1 MGRKKRIL
9 ILSPSPEGV
18 NPGQRLKYEQYYNY
32 LRENGYE
39 LTLSSF
45 QTMRFWNI
53 IYKPG
58 RFFEKVFWTLF
69 GYAKRVFDIL
79 RAPFYDGVYIFLWV
93 TPFGTPL
100 YEWLLHKMNSKII
113 FDLDDMV
120 FLGHSSEANKLIAPL
135 KGKSKMLYLMKV
147 AKHVIIC
154 TPKLEEI
161 ARQYNDRVTDISSTF
176 DTDRFVPVESYEQK
190 EVTTIGW
197 TGSHSTLKYLHLL
210 DEVIQE
216 VAKQR
221 KIKLRVIADKEFEL
235 EGVEVEYIPWTSENE
250 VKDLHGIDIG
260 VYPLPIED
268 WVLGKSGCKT
278 ITYMSIAIPSVSTA
292 YCTIFRVVEDEKEG
306 LLVKEKQEWVDAII
320 RLIDDPALRERI
332 GKAGREKV
340 VGHFSVYAN
349 RDKYLDAY
357 KEVYGEPGK

>member
-1 MGRKKRIL
+1 MAKKKRIL
-9 ILSPSPEGV
+9 VLSPSPEGV
-18 NPGQRLKYEQYYNY
+18 NPGQRLKYEQYYDY

-58 RFFEKVFWTLF
+58 RFFEKVFWTLW
-69 GYAKRVFDIL
+69 GYTKRLYDIM
-79 RAPFYDGVYIFLWV
+79 RAPFYDGVYMFLWV

-120 FLGHSSEANKLIAPL
+120 FLGHKSEANALIAPL
-135 KGKSKMLYLMKV
+135 KGKSKMLYMMKV
-147 AKHVIIC
+147 SKHVIIC

-176 DTDRFVPVESYEQK
+176 DTDRFIPVK
-190 EVTTIGW
+190 EYKNNGRITIGW

-210 DEVIQE
+210 DDVIQE

-221 KIKLRVIADKEFEL
+221 DIKLRVIADKEFEL
-235 EGVEVEYIPWTSENE
+235 DGVDVEYIPWTSENE
-250 VKDLHGIDIG
+250 VADLHAIDIG
-260 VYPLPIED
+260 LYPLPIED

-278 ITYMSIAIPSVSTA
+278 ITYMSIAIPSVSTG
-292 YCTIFRVVEDEKEG
+292 YGTIFRVVEDEKEG
-306 LLVKEKQEWVDAII
+306 LLVVEKEEWVEAII
-320 RLIDDPALRERI
+320 RLIDDVELRERI

-340 VGHFSVYAN
+340 LNNFSVYAN
-349 RDKYLDAY
+349 RDKYLSIY
-357 KEVYGEPGK
+357 REVYGA